1 MFNTMLTKTE
11 IYISEILNGTLK
23 KSFRGC
29 GVFSKYYQLSR
40 RRGIKILRGR
50 YKTIERAKLSMR
62 YVEAHSEVMNL
73 KIAKDRYFF
82 VPKCY
87 GVKIVKIKNTYSV
100 GILMEHLGKETLE
113 EYSSFHPIDPNRI
126 VRKLYSDLKK
136 VKITH
141 DDLHNLNVMYHK
153 YGWYAIDFGKN
164 GIRFL

>member
-1 MFNTMLTKTE
+1 MTKTE
-11 IYISEILNGTLK
+11 THISKILNGTLK

-29 GVFSKYYQLSR
+29 GVYSKYYQLSR

-50 YKTIERAKLSMR
+50 YKTIERAKLNIK
-62 YVEAHSEVMNL
+62 YVEAQTEVMNL

-87 GVKIVKIKNTYSV
+87 GVKIIKIKNTYCI

-113 EYSSFHPIDPNRI
+113 EYSSFYPINPDRI
-126 VRKLYSDLKK
+126 IRKLELALKK
-136 VKITH
+136 AKIHH
-141 DDLHNLNVMYHK
+141 DDLHELNIMYHNCN
-153 YGWYAIDFGKN
+153 WYAIDFGVN